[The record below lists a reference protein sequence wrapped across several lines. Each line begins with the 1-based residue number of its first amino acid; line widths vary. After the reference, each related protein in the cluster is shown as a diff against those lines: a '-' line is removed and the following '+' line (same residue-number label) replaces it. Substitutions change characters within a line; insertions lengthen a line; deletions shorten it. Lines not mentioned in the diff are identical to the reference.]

1 MNFVVGFATLL
12 LLGCTRVT
20 KERLIGTWRAE
31 VDEGVTEMA
40 FRGDGTYTE
49 WSQSKTVLHTPGVI
63 VESGAW
69 NLTGRELEMNPKTTN
84 SVEVGDPT
92 KLTIDWLGD
101 TKLVW
106 KTSTGTSHISARRLN
121 LPQCSG
127 RVVPSA
133 ISIEETI
140 VGTWRV
146 HYRTHDYQ
154 EDYKSDK
161 SLTISAQ
168 IGREMKTIHMAHGV
182 SMEPI
187 CSLILRVEGIT
198 SAR

>member
-1 MNFVVGFATLL
+1 
-12 LLGCTRVT
+12 
-20 KERLIGTWRAE
+20 
-31 VDEGVTEMA
+31 
-40 FRGDGTYTE
+40 
-49 WSQSKTVLHTPGVI
+49 VLHTPGVI

-140 VGTWRV
+140 VGTWQV

-161 SLTISAQ
+161 SVTISAQ
-168 IGREMKTIHMAHGV
+168 IGREMKTIHDGAWRVDGT
-182 SMEPI
+182 
-187 CSLILRVEGIT
+187 SLLLDINGRGDYKRPVVAIENDCITVTEDGLRYTRQRIK
-198 SAR
+198 